1 MVTCQGSTRSE
12 LPCGLLAL
20 CRRIPAVNAIGM
32 DLRDPINP
40 GLTRSRKAV
49 QKKKKKMDTAA
60 ELGRNPVSKHQ
71 IQPEYELSRLTRDG
85 TAKPVSRDQI
95 LTRERGQEHIDFPC
109 SADHVQDWQ
118 PYPVMHTLAICVTI
132 HKDTSLANYSNTVC
146 STRVAAV
153 TVILL
158 DYNRLYNYG
167 IVCVCV
173 CVCVCFLPIH
183 SGHQVRWTYQPG
195 SHRRKLTQDFSCTF
209 FLQCVP

>member
-1 MVTCQGSTRSE
+1 
-12 LPCGLLAL
+12 
-20 CRRIPAVNAIGM
+20 
-32 DLRDPINP
+32 
-40 GLTRSRKAV
+40 
-49 QKKKKKMDTAA
+49 MDTAA

-132 HKDTSLANYSNTVC
+132 HKDTSLAKYSNTVC

-167 IVCVCV
+167 IVGTIIWSLNLSNYRASTQSGDKLVKTLIGCRGTK
-173 CVCVCFLPIH
+173 H
-183 SGHQVRWTYQPG
+183 STG
-195 SHRRKLTQDFSCTF
+195 
-209 FLQCVP
+209 